1 MMIKNKEEKMNY
13 ENMSR
18 EELMAALEKAR
29 TSAKKS
35 IVVKVSPKGAVQL
48 NGIRKFP
55 VTFYKDEWAT
65 IFSMKDQI
73 ESFIVEHDGELSSKA
88 A

>member
-1 MMIKNKEEKMNY
+1 MSYDNL
-13 ENMSR
+13 SR
-18 EELMAALEKAR
+18 EELIAALEKAEV
-29 TSAKKS
+29 SAKKKV
-35 IVVKVSPKGAVQL
+35 VVKVSPKGAVQL

-65 IFSMKDQI
+65 IFSMKDEI
-73 ESFIVEHDGELSSKA
+73 ETFIQQNETQLAVKA

>member
-1 MMIKNKEEKMNY
+1 MMINNKEEKMNY

-18 EELMAALEKAR
+18 EELMAALAKAE
-29 TSAKKS
+29 TAAKKS

-73 ESFIVEHDGELSSKA
+73 ESFIVDHDGELASKA

>member
-1 MMIKNKEEKMNY
+1 MNY

-18 EELMAALEKAR
+18 EELMAALEKAE
-29 TSAKKS
+29 TAAKKS
-35 IVVKVSPKGAVQL
+35 VVVKVSPKGAVQL

-73 ESFIVEHDGELSSKA
+73 ESFIVDHDGELASKA